1 MTAAIREH
9 AGKNGKDTICAFAK
23 HVCHFFALA
32 FEQQRH
38 ARVVLEFAW
47 CRRCPSGSKR
57 SKTGHLAIGNVV
69 STHGRSAD
77 SNVICGHLK
86 SFVLLRRCL
95 ELLYGGKEGGML
107 DILR

>member
-1 MTAAIREH
+1 MGRTPFVDLQSMFVTFLLLPSDNK
-9 AGKNGKDTICAFAK
+9 GMLVLSF
-23 HVCHFFALA
+23 FFAWS
-32 FEQQRH
+32 
-38 ARVVLEFAW
+38 LEFAW

-57 SKTGHLAIGNVV
+57 SKTGHLSIGNVV
-69 STHGRSAD
+69 PTHGRSAD